1 MTTSKHAVASMVREK
16 RFGAKSLESIKEN
29 TDKLLITILIG
40 NNIVN
45 TASASL
51 AAVVA
56 INFTKTIGL
65 DESMG
70 LTISTALVTIVLLL
84 FGEITPKTICTRYNV
99 QISLLVAPVYRVLMF
114 ILTPVS
120 WCIELFLKGMMWVVG
135 GGNYV
140 KQISYQEVE
149 AFLDMSHEEGEVE
162 DDERRQM
169 KNLLSLR
176 DMFAE
181 SVMTPRV
188 NVKFLRLDMTVD
200 EACVFF
206 LANSHSR
213 MPVAGESTDDVN
225 YVVTFREI
233 FTLRAEWKGS
243 KKLRELPL
251 DKIMKIPLTQTLDDL
266 FEKFQ
271 KSRRHMALVF
281 DEYGGT
287 AGVVTMEDV
296 LEEVFGDI
304 KDEADNEEI
313 FLKKRPDGSI
323 EAVGSVLIDDILE
336 EYNIHP
342 DEIGLSEEYRNEPLS
357 YIVMARHEEFP
368 QVGTEIIFGEEG
380 AEVRLLLRVLSIHDN
395 VIERVEC
402 RIESPVKSL

>member
-1 MTTSKHAVASMVREK
+1 MDPVQILVFLILFFLSAFFSGSEIALMTTSKHAVASMVREK
-16 RFGAKSLESIKEN
+16 RFGAKSLEIIKEN

-70 LTISTALVTIVLLL
+70 LTISTAVVTIVLLL

-120 WCIELFLKGMMWVVG
+120 WCIELFLKGMMWAVG

-233 FTLRAEWKGS
+233 FTLRAE
-243 KKLRELPL
+243 
-251 DKIMKIPLTQTLDDL
+251 
-266 FEKFQ
+266 
-271 KSRRHMALVF
+271 
-281 DEYGGT
+281 
-287 AGVVTMEDV
+287 
-296 LEEVFGDI
+296 
-304 KDEADNEEI
+304 
-313 FLKKRPDGSI
+313 
-323 EAVGSVLIDDILE
+323 
-336 EYNIHP
+336 
-342 DEIGLSEEYRNEPLS
+342 
-357 YIVMARHEEFP
+357 
-368 QVGTEIIFGEEG
+368 
-380 AEVRLLLRVLSIHDN
+380 
-395 VIERVEC
+395 
-402 RIESPVKSL
+402 